1 MDRYQFMDGVFVYYV
16 TFTITDWLPI
26 FVTPEPIQIIVDSLE
41 YSIKEKGLR
50 INAYVIMPN
59 HMHMIVFDAHFEN
72 SRLQLS
78 LSDFRKYTG
87 NQLANYIDNHL
98 SPAIAAVIRSK
109 DLDDRER
116 QVWQPGWHAEGL
128 ATEKFWKQKM
138 GYIHMNPVR
147 KGLVWEP
154 EHWRYSSANYWV
166 NDGKSDLPISS
177 IQVEN
182 E

>member
-26 FVTPEPIQIIVDSLE
+26 FITPEPIQVIVDSLV

-59 HMHMIVFDAHFEN
+59 HMHMIVFDAHFDN
-72 SRLQLS
+72 SRLQQS

-87 NQLANYIDNHL
+87 KQLANYIDNRF

-109 DLDDRER
+109 DLEDRER
-116 QVWQPGWHAEGL
+116 QVWQPWLACRRIGNREILETKIGIYTYEPGKERIGQGAGALALFIGGL
-128 ATEKFWKQKM
+128 LGE
-138 GYIHMNPVR
+138 
-147 KGLVWEP
+147 
-154 EHWRYSSANYWV
+154 
-166 NDGKSDLPISS
+166 
-177 IQVEN
+177 
-182 E
+182 